1 MAKKNTEISG
11 YVKAIAISFAS
22 TCIVVGIVIYA
33 INIKNIFTEEFVQT
47 FHPPVLDKA
56 LYDSKLNQLAHI
68 TISTS
73 TATTTSMG
81 GTHATSTA
89 TSTIVARP
97 AATSTP
103 SHKTTLW
110 PVVAPYPKVGAIL
123 PFNRIVAY
131 YGNFYSKAMGVLG
144 EYSPD
149 TVLAMLAVETD
160 KWRLADPTTPV
171 IPALNY
177 IAVTAQGSAGDDGM
191 YRLRMPKDQIQKA
204 LDLANRVNGIMFLE
218 VQVGLS
224 TAQQEVPLFD
234 EYLAQKNVHLA
245 LDPEFS
251 MKKSGKRPGS
261 VIGTMDAVDINWAI
275 DHLSKIVRDNN
286 LPPKVLL
293 VHRFTENMVTNYK
306 LITPTPEVQVAIVM
320 DGWGTPELKERV
332 YEHVITDEPVQFTGI
347 KLFYKNDLK
356 APSAGLMP
364 TKQVLDLMPAPS
376 YIQYQ

>member
-1 MAKKNTEISG
+1 MAKKKTEISG
-11 YVKAIAISFAS
+11 YVKTIGISFAS
-22 TCIVVGIVIYA
+22 TCIVVGAAIYA
-33 INIKNIFTEEFVQT
+33 IGAKDFFAEEFVQT

-56 LYDSKLNQLAHI
+56 LYDFKLNQLAHI
-68 TISTS
+68 TMSTS
-73 TATTTSMG
+73 TASSTPVGSAR
-81 GTHATSTA
+81 ATSTA

-97 AATSTP
+97 AATSTAP
-103 SHKTTLW
+103 HKTTLW
-110 PVVAPYPKVGAIL
+110 PVSAPYPKVGAIL

-131 YGNFYSKAMGVLG
+131 YGNYYSKAMGALG
-144 EYSPD
+144 EYEPE
-149 TVLAMLAVETD
+149 TMLAMLTAEAD

-191 YRLRMPKDQIQKA
+191 YRLRMPNNQIDKTIE
-204 LDLANRVNGIMFLE
+204 LANRINGIVFIE

-224 TAQQEVPLFD
+224 TLQQEIPLFD
-234 EYLAQKNVHLA
+234 AYATQKNVHIA
-245 LDPEFS
+245 LDPEFA

-261 VIGTMDAVDINWAI
+261 VIGSMDAADINWTI

-293 VHRFTENMVTNYK
+293 VHRFTENMVTNHK
-306 LITPTPEVQVAIVM
+306 LIAPTPEVQVVLVM
-320 DGWGTPELKERV
+320 DGWGTAELKEHV
-332 YEHVITDEPVQFTGI
+332 YEAVITDEPVQFTGI

-364 TKQVLDLMPAPS
+364 TKRVLDLMPAPS